1 MSQTSFFNYIPGSST
16 IHKLDPRTKYHF
28 TLILV
33 VLMVFYDNP
42 LYFLISMIF
51 TLILWRISE
60 ISIKDY
66 LPMVKI
72 LLISISFMLIFNG
85 FFIPGKKIL
94 LEYNIQYLG
103 TIKYTMSGLLSSIS
117 LGLRFLTLFFMVPIV
132 ISTTSPIDII
142 ASLRYLK
149 IPYKLSFIFTI
160 AIRFFPILH
169 NSMIEVQQAQ
179 RSRGLETEKGNLIK
193 KIYNFIPIIFPMVF
207 KCIYIVDQLSWSIE
221 SRGYGLTKNPTII
234 TQLKL
239 EKIDYAIIITC
250 WIIILLIPLFQFF
263 IIKTINLPFFLRPSL
278 DLLHGAI

>member
-1 MSQTSFFNYIPGSST
+1 MI
-16 IHKLDPRTKYHF
+16 
-28 TLILV
+28 
-33 VLMVFYDNP
+33 FYDNP
-42 LYFLISMIF
+42 LYFLISLIF
-51 TLILWRISE
+51 TLIIWRISE

-72 LLISISFMLIFNG
+72 LLTSILFMLIFNG

-94 LEYNIQYLG
+94 LQYNLPYLG

-117 LGLRFLTLFFMVPIV
+117 LGLRFLSLFFMVPIV

-160 AIRFFPILH
+160 SIRFFPILQ

-179 RSRGLETEKGNLIK
+179 RSRGLETEKGNLIN

-207 KCIYIVDQLSWSIE
+207 KCLYIVDQLSWSIE

-234 TQLKL
+234 TKLKL
-239 EKIDYAIIITC
+239 NKKDYL
-250 WIIILLIPLFQFF
+250 IIILCWVIIFSIPLFQFF
-263 IIKTINLPFFLRPSL
+263 IASKFNLPLFLRPHL
-278 DLLHGAI
+278 DLLQGSI